1 MYNLKNKTAI
11 VTGASKG
18 IGKDIAINLSR
29 HNVNLCL
36 LSRSIEQLN
45 TVKKEIQKT
54 SNVKVNCFEID
65 VTDIKK
71 VESCIKKIIE
81 TNNKIDILVNNAGIT
96 KDNLILRMKKEDWDE
111 VIDINLTGYFN
122 MCKSVTKYMIKQKY
136 GKIINI
142 SSIIGLKGNLG
153 QANYSASKAG
163 IIGLSN
169 SLSKELGSRNIT
181 VNTIAPGFI
190 KTNMTDNLDEK
201 SKKDFLNKISLKKF
215 GKTEDVA
222 NLACFL
228 ASDLSS
234 YITGQTINIDGG
246 MN

>member
-18 IGKDIAINLSR
+18 IGKNIAINLSK

-36 LSRSIEQLN
+36 LSRSIDKLN
-45 TVKKEIQKT
+45 TVKKEIQKI
-54 SNVKVNCFEID
+54 SDVEVSCFEID
-65 VTDIKK
+65 VKDIKK
-71 VESCIKKIIE
+71 VELCIKKIIE

-136 GKIINI
+136 GRIINI

-222 NLACFL
+222 NLVCFL

>member
-18 IGKDIAINLSR
+18 IGKNIAINLSK

-36 LSRSIEQLN
+36 LSRSIDKLN
-45 TVKKEIQKT
+45 IVKKEIQKI
-54 SNVKVNCFEID
+54 SDVEVSCFEID
-65 VTDIKK
+65 VKDIKK
-71 VESCIKKIIE
+71 VELCIKKIIE

-111 VIDINLTGYFN
+111 VININLTGYFN

-136 GKIINI
+136 GRIINI

-222 NLACFL
+222 NLVCFL

>member
-1 MYNLKNKTAI
+1 M
-11 VTGASKG
+11 S
-18 IGKDIAINLSR
+18 
-29 HNVNLCL
+29 
-36 LSRSIEQLN
+36 
-45 TVKKEIQKT
+45 
-54 SNVKVNCFEID
+54 
-65 VTDIKK
+65 
-71 VESCIKKIIE
+71 
-81 TNNKIDILVNNAGIT
+81 
-96 KDNLILRMKKEDWDE
+96 
-111 VIDINLTGYFN
+111 
-122 MCKSVTKYMIKQKY
+122 SVTLLK
-136 GKIINI
+136 
-142 SSIIGLKGNLG
+142 SILFTPTFRAFVKTF
-153 QANYSASKAG
+153 SKAG

-215 GKTEDVA
+215 GNTEDIA
-222 NLACFL
+222 NLVCFL

>member
-1 MYNLKNKTAI
+1 MYNLKNKIAI

-111 VIDINLTGYFN
+111 VININLTGYFN
-122 MCKSVTKYMIKQKY
+122 MCKSVTKYMVKQKY

-190 KTNMTDNLDEK
+190 ETNMTDNLDEK

-222 NLACFL
+222 NLVCFL
-228 ASDLSS
+228 VSDLSS

>member
-18 IGKDIAINLSR
+18 IGKNIAINLSK

-36 LSRSIEQLN
+36 LSRSIDKLN
-45 TVKKEIQKT
+45 TVKKEIQKI
-54 SNVKVNCFEID
+54 SDVEVSCFEID
-65 VTDIKK
+65 VKDIKK
-71 VESCIKKIIE
+71 VELCIKKIIE

-169 SLSKELGSRNIT
+169 SLSKELGSRNII

-222 NLACFL
+222 NLVCFL
-228 ASDLSS
+228 ASDLSN

-246 MN
+246 MD